1 MRPSAPISELRATR
15 IEKFYKHTVTIKD
28 EVKVH
33 MLAWYKAH
41 PQSLSFGKP
50 TSVWYY
56 ELFEYCGLV
65 PIQFLVTRAV
75 SLVDKLNGES
85 VFCCSQC

>member
-1 MRPSAPISELRATR
+1 MSELRAAR
-15 IEKFYKHTVTIKD
+15 MEKFFKHTVTIKD

-33 MLAWYKAH
+33 MLASLSFYKAH

-56 ELFEYCGLV
+56 DLFDYCGLV
-65 PIQFLVTRAV
+65 PIQFLETRAV

-85 VFCCSQC
+85 VLFVIPCVE